1 MAVRKTVAEVGDTVT
16 EGVSIIRVLLIPKDE
31 LTRTRA
37 LELGETVATVRNTA
51 VEFFNISLDF
61 TIPLVLIRI
70 VKLCD
75 FNVEVTKLE
84 FKKGAL
90 IVGLPLV
97 VDITVPFRVNIAV
110 VSKEVD
116 FRTVPMFVGIKLL
129 VFIKLLSADVTV
141 LKNVTLVFETATKR
155 LALDS
160 KMVEERKID
169 LLLGERN
176 EEVLV
181 TLLLKLGTTEEEFAT
196 STVDG
201 TIREETI
208 TCVVFDE
215 KLLRGE
221 TDEFP
226 SRVTA
231 LVRAEDLSCV
241 LEGAV
246 EFTRTSELA
255 GTVTNVVFGN
265 FVKLRLKTEL
275 GTTLEN

>member
-1 MAVRKTVAEVGDTVT
+1 M
-16 EGVSIIRVLLIPKDE
+16 VSR
-31 LTRTRA
+31 
-37 LELGETVATVRNTA
+37 
-51 VEFFNISLDF
+51 
-61 TIPLVLIRI
+61 
-70 VKLCD
+70 
-75 FNVEVTKLE
+75 
-84 FKKGAL
+84 
-90 IVGLPLV
+90 
-97 VDITVPFRVNIAV
+97 
-110 VSKEVD
+110 EVD
-116 FRTVPMFVGIKLL
+116 FRTVLMFVEIKLL
-129 VFIKLLSADVTV
+129 VFTKLLSADVTV
-141 LKNVTLVFETATKR
+141 LENVTLVFETATKR

-160 KMVEERKID
+160 KMVEEREID

-181 TLLLKLGTTEEEFAT
+181 TFLLKLGTTEEEFAT
-196 STVDG
+196 NTVDE
-201 TIREETI
+201 TVREETI

-265 FVKLRLKTEL
+265 FVKLRLNTEL
-275 GTTLEN
+275 GTTFEKWKALTDDPELSRNVVLVLFGVDKVFTLDVSTPPEVLTTTVRLVVKVLGNVRAPLVFVGKNLTDVVKVTKVDLSLIDVEFTNAVLLAVEGNYEM

>member
-16 EGVSIIRVLLIPKDE
+16 EGVSTIRVLLIPKDE

-97 VDITVPFRVNIAV
+97 ADITVLFRVNIAV

-176 EEVLV
+176 QEVLV

-196 STVDG
+196 STVDE
-201 TIREETI
+201 TVREETI
-208 TCVVFDE
+208 TCVVFDK

-231 LVRAEDLSCV
+231 LVRVEDLSCV

-255 GTVTNVVFGN
+255 GTVANVMFGN
-265 FVKLRLKTEL
+265 FVMLRLNTEL